1 MIYDSIDNCPIG
13 VFHNISENG
22 DLSLLVKQGNY
33 PKKDLEKAWNKIY
46 NEVIKDN
53 GIPESYLDSIK
64 YRIKA
69 LEQFNLAYN
78 DNQRFRITLG
88 QMALL
93 QARTLLESTGEKN
106 NFNDTLAQLSKA
118 VGFRLDKNIVT
129 ISEYLAYLRI
139 L

>member
-13 VFHNISENG
+13 IFHKISENG
-22 DLSLLVKQGNY
+22 DLSLLIKEGDY

-46 NEVIKDN
+46 NEVIEDN
-53 GIPESYLDSIK
+53 GIPENYSDAIK

-93 QARTLLESTGEKN
+93 QARELLKSTGEKN

-118 VGFRLDKNIVT
+118 VGFRLDKNIIT